1 MLGRW
6 FLFRPQLF
14 TFLFFAFFVLTLWRH
29 LLGKPARLWLLPVLL
44 PLWVHLHGGFLAG
57 LGAVGLALLLR
68 GLQTYNR
75 DGLRAGPL
83 WRDTRALALTLAAC
97 LAASLLNPL
106 GWRLWPYLW
115 RELTFEPNRRYI
127 DEWQPTR
134 LGTQTW
140 SALTLWLL
148 LAVLVGAG
156 WLAQLRTARV
166 AGLRPWQWVLSCL
179 PLGVMAFQS
188 VRHIPILTLWAAPVL
203 ALLAQAAAPSWGA
216 RRLGQGAW
224 LLVTGLAC
232 VPTVLTLAAILARPA
247 PAVATGGPVLGTRR
261 PDGAVAFLR
270 AHRLRGRVH
279 NPLWWGSYLTWELY
293 PDVLVS
299 MDGRNVTL
307 FPRELVAANLS
318 FYLAED
324 ADLDAPLRQPADFLL
339 VPTDAPVLGRVRAD
353 PRWAVIFEDADAVL
367 LVRADE
373 AHAHFRRRFPAG
385 KAHAPPAAPPAWFR

>member
-1 MLGRW
+1 
-6 FLFRPQLF
+6 
-14 TFLFFAFFVLTLWRH
+14 
-29 LLGKPARLWLLPVLL
+29 VLL

-68 GLQTYNR
+68 GLQTSNR
-75 DGLRAGPL
+75 EGLRAGPL
-83 WRDTRALALTLAAC
+83 WRDTRPLALTLAAC

-140 SALTLWLL
+140 SAVTLWLL

-188 VRHIPILTLWAAPVL
+188 VRHIPILTLWASPVL
-203 ALLAQAAAPSWGA
+203 ALLAQAAAPNWGA

-224 LLVTGLAC
+224 LVVMGLAC

-247 PAVATGGPVLGTRR
+247 PAVDTGGPVLGTRR
-261 PDGAVAFLR
+261 PDGAAAFLR
-270 AHRLRGRVH
+270 AHRLQGRVH

-318 FYLAED
+318 FYLINLSSASSSSK
-324 ADLDAPLRQPADFLL
+324 RQ
-339 VPTDAPVLGRVRAD
+339 TRR
-353 PRWAVIFEDADAVL
+353 
-367 LVRADE
+367 E
-373 AHAHFRRRFPAG
+373 AGTQSHGPPAG
-385 KAHAPPAAPPAWFR
+385 RQATEGMRNVAHHPGPGRSAGPPAVR